1 MAGGRQKY
9 HVNRLPSQKIMGASD
24 SESEYSSSNSTSSN
38 GSEESLEITQEML
51 DQLFEEAK
59 TEMNQKIQQK
69 QLAEQSANAVGE
81 DIIKVADSSS
91 KPLPRLNPGST
102 LPTPYFEQD
111 ETQTPSL
118 SNHISRKVAGIGE
131 AGPSRPPP
139 PKESLTRRQKK
150 EMKKKTTGPD
160 WFDLPAPAEA
170 DLPRLHREVEA
181 LRLRNQLDPKRF
193 YRKEEGEGKGI
204 KGLPKHFAIGT
215 VVTND
220 KPFGGPSE
228 ENLPRSA
235 RKRTLV
241 DELVDDSEAR
251 QYAKRKF
258 ETFQGGRAA
267 RGRGTYAR
275 KFTGRKQ
282 KW

>member
-1 MAGGRQKY
+1 M
-9 HVNRLPSQKIMGASD
+9 SASD
-24 SESEYSSSNSTSSN
+24 SESDYSSDDSTSQS
-38 GSEESLEITQEML
+38 GSDDSLEITQEML

-59 TEMNQKIQQK
+59 AEMIRKGKQK
-69 QLAEQSANAVGE
+69 QLEEQSANADGE
-81 DIIKVADSSS
+81 EIINVADSSS

-102 LPTPYFEQD
+102 LPAPYFEQD

-131 AGPSRPPP
+131 AGPSKPPP
-139 PKESLTRRQKK
+139 PKDSLTKKQKK
-150 EMKKKTTGPD
+150 EMKQKTTGPD

-170 DLPRLHREVEA
+170 DLPSLHREVEA
-181 LRLRNQLDPKRF
+181 LRLRNHLDPKRF

-215 VVTND
+215 IVATD

-228 ENLPRSA
+228 ENLPRSV

-241 DELVDDSEAR
+241 DELVDDSESR

-258 ETFQGGRAA
+258 EDFQAGRAA

-275 KFTGRKQ
+275 KFGGRKQ